1 MKNFFTS
8 VMAALFMAAPVGNLS
23 AQTSQQL
30 TKSQEEAIKKEL
42 LPVVFEQIKEQA
54 GIDILGWANPQLT
67 NTLSSIP
74 MLESS
79 NLRAAAANTVNVKP
93 DSVTV
98 NLKALGLNISST
110 PIVGNLIGDKVNILF
125 QGYDTKTLP
134 LVSIGGAPVTVE
146 MPETILVMGKAE
158 TPIMTINFKSV
169 EGSTKLLDM
178 EVELSLLSV
187 SKYDLLGCSLEQDM
201 NTDLTAKVDIREDL
215 RNLAKTIAGV
225 IGGDDSNAQLAGL
238 DVDYEVSVGLSGL
251 VNMAIPAS
259 LFAIPEG
266 SATTARIPM
275 GDAVV
280 SLDLSNSMMPIS
292 KIDVTS
298 YEAGKAS
305 AWSLFKLDA
314 SKTTTSTS
322 AVTKI
327 DIDKY
332 SHSTAEKKDTSFVE
346 KTVITM
352 TDLTPSLPTTAKSAV
367 QGVITRVV
375 NELANDG
382 KATWYELNIT
392 KTEKEQEAKEIVSI
406 KVSPYMSGTNAI
418 ADIDIVADG
427 SAYLVRATADLSG
440 SKKIA
445 VDVIQGETSFATA
458 YFTSNIAGVITSN
471 ESVQVSDVKV
481 IPTAN
486 AIRVLNADK
495 ASYQIYSITG
505 AMMANGTIAGDAY
518 ISTANLAKGIY
529 IVVVEANGVKQS
541 VKFIR

>member
-93 DSVTV
+93 DSITV

-471 ESVQVSDVKV
+471 ESVQVSDVKI

>member
-1 MKNFFTS
+1 
-8 VMAALFMAAPVGNLS
+8 
-23 AQTSQQL
+23 
-30 TKSQEEAIKKEL
+30 
-42 LPVVFEQIKEQA
+42 
-54 GIDILGWANPQLT
+54 
-67 NTLSSIP
+67 

-98 NLKALGLNISST
+98 NLKALGVDVSSI
-110 PIVGNLIGDKVNILF
+110 PMAGNFVGEKVNILF

-146 MPETILVMGKAE
+146 MPETILVMGKSE
-158 TPIMTINFKSV
+158 TPIVTLNFKSV
-169 EGSTKLLDM
+169 EGSDKLLDM
-178 EVELSLLSV
+178 EVKMSLLGTFNF
-187 SKYDLLGCSLEQDM
+187 DLVACSLEQDLHM
-201 NTDLTAKVDIREDL
+201 DLIANVDIQDGLRDL
-215 RNLAKTIAGV
+215 VKLFNKEENTSIT
-225 IGGDDSNAQLAGL
+225 AGL
-238 DVDYEVSVGLSGL
+238 SVDYEVSVGLSGL
-251 VNMAIPAS
+251 ANMTIPAS

-298 YEAGKAS
+298 YEAGTAS

-406 KVSPYMSGTNAI
+406 KVSPYRSGTNAI

>member
-8 VMAALFMAAPVGNLS
+8 VMAALFLAAPAGNLS
-23 AQTSQQL
+23 SQTSQQL

-54 GIDILGWANPQLT
+54 GIDILGWANPQLM

-74 MLESS
+74 ILESS
-79 NLRAAAANTVNVKP
+79 SLRAAAANTVNVKP
-93 DSVTV
+93 DSITV
-98 NLKALGLNISST
+98 NLKALGVDVSSM
-110 PIVGNLIGDKVNILF
+110 PMAGNFVGDKVNILF

-134 LVSIGGAPVTVE
+134 FVSIGGAPITVE
-146 MPETILVMGKAE
+146 MPETILVMGKSE
-158 TPIMTINFKSV
+158 TPIVTLNFQSV
-169 EGSTKLLDM
+169 EGSAKLLDM
-178 EVELSLLSV
+178 EVKMSLLGTLNF
-187 SKYDLLGCSLEQDM
+187 DLVACSLEQDLY
-201 NTDLTAKVDIREDL
+201 TDLTANVDIKDGLRDLVGIIDSGEDSAISAAL
-215 RNLAKTIAGV
+215 NLDYQV
-225 IGGDDSNAQLAGL
+225 II
-238 DVDYEVSVGLSGL
+238 GLSGL

-392 KTEKEQEAKEIVSI
+392 KTEKEQEAKEIASI

>member
-93 DSVTV
+93 DSITV

-332 SHSTAEKKDTSFVE
+332 SHSNVEKKDTSFVE

>member
-54 GIDILGWANPQLT
+54 GIDILSWANPQLT

-98 NLKALGLNISST
+98 NLKALGVDVSSI
-110 PIVGNLIGDKVNILF
+110 PMAGNFVGDKVNILF

-146 MPETILVMGKAE
+146 MPETILVMGKSE
-158 TPIMTINFKSV
+158 TPIVTLNFKSV
-169 EGSTKLLDM
+169 EGSDKLLDM
-178 EVELSLLSV
+178 EVKMSLLGTLNF
-187 SKYDLLGCSLEQDM
+187 DLVACSLEQDLHM
-201 NTDLTAKVDIREDL
+201 DLIANVDIQDGLRDL
-215 RNLAKTIAGV
+215 VKLFNKEENTSIT
-225 IGGDDSNAQLAGL
+225 AGL
-238 DVDYEVSVGLSGL
+238 SVDYEVSVGLSGL
-251 VNMAIPAS
+251 ANMTIPAS

-375 NELANDG
+375 NELANDE

-518 ISTANLAKGIY
+518 ISTTNLAKGIY

>member
-93 DSVTV
+93 DSITV

-280 SLDLSNSMMPIS
+280 SLDLSNSMLPIS

-541 VKFIR
+541 IKFIR

>member
-93 DSVTV
+93 DSITV

-382 KATWYELNIT
+382 KATWYELTIA
-392 KTEKEQEAKEIVSI
+392 KQESGKEGEVIASI

-418 ADIDIVADG
+418 ADIDIVAGG

-541 VKFIR
+541 IKFIR

>member
-93 DSVTV
+93 DSITV

-298 YEAGKAS
+298 YEAGTAS

-352 TDLTPSLPTTAKSAV
+352 TDLTPSLPTTTKSAV

-495 ASYQIYSITG
+495 ANYQIYSITG

>member
-1 MKNFFTS
+1 
-8 VMAALFMAAPVGNLS
+8 MAALFMAAPVGNLS

-98 NLKALGLNISST
+98 NLKALGVDVSSI
-110 PIVGNLIGDKVNILF
+110 PMAGNFVGDKVNILF

-146 MPETILVMGKAE
+146 MPETILVMGKSE
-158 TPIMTINFKSV
+158 TPIVTLNFKSV
-169 EGSTKLLDM
+169 EGSDKLLDM
-178 EVELSLLSV
+178 EVKMSLLGTLNF
-187 SKYDLLGCSLEQDM
+187 DLVACSLEQDLHM
-201 NTDLTAKVDIREDL
+201 DLIANVDIQDGLRDL
-215 RNLAKTIAGV
+215 VKLFNKEENTSIT
-225 IGGDDSNAQLAGL
+225 AGL
-238 DVDYEVSVGLSGL
+238 SVDYEVSVGLSGL
-251 VNMAIPAS
+251 ANMTIPAS

-298 YEAGKAS
+298 YEAGMAS

-481 IPTAN
+481 IPAAN

>member
-93 DSVTV
+93 DSITV

-471 ESVQVSDVKV
+471 ESVQVSDVRV

-495 ASYQIYSITG
+495 ANYQIYSITG
-505 AMMANGTIAGDAY
+505 VMMANGTIAGDAY

>member
-298 YEAGKAS
+298 YEAGTAS

-332 SHSTAEKKDTSFVE
+332 SHSTAEKKNTSFVE

>member
-93 DSVTV
+93 DSITV

-298 YEAGKAS
+298 YEAGTAS
-305 AWSLFKLDA
+305 AWSLFKLVA

-352 TDLTPSLPTTAKSAV
+352 TDLTPSLPTTTKSAV

-495 ASYQIYSITG
+495 ANYQIYSITG

>member
-54 GIDILGWANPQLT
+54 GIDILGWATPKLNA
-67 NTLSSIP
+67 NTLSGIP
-74 MLESS
+74 VLESS
-79 NLRAAAANTVNVKP
+79 SLRAASTEGEAVVKP
-93 DSVTV
+93 DSIIVNTTGISAEAGAFLG
-98 NLKALGLNISST
+98 NLKVTFDGYHNKDIPLITVAGKPLSIDLPEAIVVSSGKMGEVAKITFKSEIVEPDNSLPFSLDVNISLFKGESKDLIDFSLAQDKQT
-110 PIVGNLIGDKVNILF
+110 LMLNGNLIIGDGLKDIFKIITAVKPDFPQLPDMNYLMQLDIAKMFSPTGLPA
-125 QGYDTKTLP
+125 TLYGVLP
-134 LVSIGGAPVTVE
+134 DENQVT
-146 MPETILVMGKAE
+146 LGKANVVLNFE
-158 TPIMTINFKSV
+158 SPIF
-169 EGSTKLLDM
+169 
-178 EVELSLLSV
+178 
-187 SKYDLLGCSLEQDM
+187 
-201 NTDLTAKVDIREDL
+201 
-215 RNLAKTIAGV
+215 
-225 IGGDDSNAQLAGL
+225 
-238 DVDYEVSVGLSGL
+238 
-251 VNMAIPAS
+251 
-259 LFAIPEG
+259 
-266 SATTARIPM
+266 
-275 GDAVV
+275 
-280 SLDLSNSMMPIS
+280 IS
-292 KIDVTS
+292 QVDVTS
-298 YEAGKAS
+298 YENGTANEWDRYTFELNQETEQDLVLK
-305 AWSLFKLDA
+305 
-314 SKTTTSTS
+314 
-322 AVTKI
+322 
-327 DIDKY
+327 IDKY
-332 SHSTAEKKDTSFVE
+332 EYEKDFSDAGKYSESTI
-346 KTVITM
+346 ITM
-352 TDLTPSLPTTAKSAV
+352 TDYTKNITADTKSAIN
-367 QGVITRVV
+367 GVVTRVV
-375 NELANDG
+375 NELANEG
-382 KATWYELNIT
+382 KATRYELTIA
-392 KTEKEQEAKEIVSI
+392 KQESGKEGEVIASI

-471 ESVQVSDVKV
+471 ESVQASDVKV

>member
-98 NLKALGLNISST
+98 NLKALGVDVSSI
-110 PIVGNLIGDKVNILF
+110 PMAGNFVGDKVNILF

-146 MPETILVMGKAE
+146 MPETILVMGKSE
-158 TPIMTINFKSV
+158 TPIVTLNFKSV
-169 EGSTKLLDM
+169 EGSDKLLDM
-178 EVELSLLSV
+178 EVKMSLLGTLNF
-187 SKYDLLGCSLEQDM
+187 DLVACSLEQDLHM
-201 NTDLTAKVDIREDL
+201 DLIANVDIQDGLRDL
-215 RNLAKTIAGV
+215 VKLFNKEENTSIT
-225 IGGDDSNAQLAGL
+225 AGL
-238 DVDYEVSVGLSGL
+238 SVDYEVSVGLSGL
-251 VNMAIPAS
+251 ANMTIPAS

-418 ADIDIVADG
+418 ADIDIVAGG

-471 ESVQVSDVKV
+471 ESVQVSDVKI

>member
-54 GIDILGWANPQLT
+54 GIDILSWANPQLT

-93 DSVTV
+93 DSVTI
-98 NLKALGLNISST
+98 NLKALGVDVSSI
-110 PIVGNLIGDKVNILF
+110 PMAGNFVGDKVNILF

-134 LVSIGGAPVTVE
+134 LVLIGGAPVTVE
-146 MPETILVMGKAE
+146 MPETILVMGKSE
-158 TPIMTINFKSV
+158 TPIVTLNFKSV
-169 EGSTKLLDM
+169 EGSDKLLDM
-178 EVELSLLSV
+178 EVKMSLLGTLNF
-187 SKYDLLGCSLEQDM
+187 DLVACSLEQDLHM
-201 NTDLTAKVDIREDL
+201 DLIANVDIQDGLRDL
-215 RNLAKTIAGV
+215 VKLFNKEENTSIT
-225 IGGDDSNAQLAGL
+225 AGL
-238 DVDYEVSVGLSGL
+238 SVDYEVSVGLSGL
-251 VNMAIPAS
+251 ANMTIPAS

-382 KATWYELNIT
+382 KATWYELTIA
-392 KTEKEQEAKEIVSI
+392 KQESGKEGEVIASI

>member
-98 NLKALGLNISST
+98 NLKALGVDVSSI
-110 PIVGNLIGDKVNILF
+110 PMAGNFVGEKVNILF

-146 MPETILVMGKAE
+146 MPETILVMGKSE
-158 TPIMTINFKSV
+158 TPIVTLNFKSV
-169 EGSTKLLDM
+169 EGSDKLLDM
-178 EVELSLLSV
+178 EVKMSLLGTFNF
-187 SKYDLLGCSLEQDM
+187 DLVACSLEQDLHM
-201 NTDLTAKVDIREDL
+201 DLIANVDIQDGLRDL
-215 RNLAKTIAGV
+215 VKLFNKEENTSIT
-225 IGGDDSNAQLAGL
+225 AGL
-238 DVDYEVSVGLSGL
+238 SVDYEVSVGLSGL
-251 VNMAIPAS
+251 ANMTIPAS

-298 YEAGKAS
+298 YEAGTAS

-406 KVSPYMSGTNAI
+406 KVSPYRSGTNAI

>member
-98 NLKALGLNISST
+98 NLKALGVDVSSI
-110 PIVGNLIGDKVNILF
+110 PMAGNFVGDKVNILF

-146 MPETILVMGKAE
+146 MPETILVMGKSE
-158 TPIMTINFKSV
+158 TPIVTLNFKSV
-169 EGSTKLLDM
+169 EGSDKLLDM
-178 EVELSLLSV
+178 EVKMSLLGTLNF
-187 SKYDLLGCSLEQDM
+187 DLVACSLEQDLHM
-201 NTDLTAKVDIREDL
+201 DLIANVDIQDGLRDL
-215 RNLAKTIAGV
+215 VKLFNKEENTSIT
-225 IGGDDSNAQLAGL
+225 AGL
-238 DVDYEVSVGLSGL
+238 SVDYEVSVGLSGL
-251 VNMAIPAS
+251 ANMTIPAS

-298 YEAGKAS
+298 YEAGMAS
-305 AWSLFKLDA
+305 AWFLFKLDA

-495 ASYQIYSITG
+495 ACYQIYSITG
-505 AMMANGTIAGDAY
+505 AMMSNGTIAGDAY

>member
-98 NLKALGLNISST
+98 NLKALGVDVSSI
-110 PIVGNLIGDKVNILF
+110 PMAGNFVGDKVNILF

-146 MPETILVMGKAE
+146 MPETILVMGKSE
-158 TPIMTINFKSV
+158 TPIVTLNFKSV
-169 EGSTKLLDM
+169 EGSDKLLDM
-178 EVELSLLSV
+178 EVKMSLLGTLNF
-187 SKYDLLGCSLEQDM
+187 DLVACSLEQDLHM
-201 NTDLTAKVDIREDL
+201 DLIANVDIQDGLRDL
-215 RNLAKTIAGV
+215 VKLFNKEENTSIT
-225 IGGDDSNAQLAGL
+225 AGL
-238 DVDYEVSVGLSGL
+238 SVDYEVSVGLSGL
-251 VNMAIPAS
+251 ANMTIPAS

-275 GDAVV
+275 GDAVA

-298 YEAGKAS
+298 YEAGMAS

-392 KTEKEQEAKEIVSI
+392 NTEKEQEAKEIVSI

>member
-93 DSVTV
+93 DSITV

-134 LVSIGGAPVTVE
+134 LVSIGRAPVTVE

-298 YEAGKAS
+298 YEAGTAS

>member
-98 NLKALGLNISST
+98 NLKALGVDVSSI
-110 PIVGNLIGDKVNILF
+110 PMAGNFVGDKVNILF

-146 MPETILVMGKAE
+146 MPETILVMGKSE
-158 TPIMTINFKSV
+158 TPIVTLNFKSV
-169 EGSTKLLDM
+169 EGSDKLLDM
-178 EVELSLLSV
+178 EVKMSLLGTLNF
-187 SKYDLLGCSLEQDM
+187 DLVACSLEQDLHM
-201 NTDLTAKVDIREDL
+201 DLIANVDIQDGLRDL
-215 RNLAKTIAGV
+215 VKLFNKEENTSIT
-225 IGGDDSNAQLAGL
+225 AGL
-238 DVDYEVSVGLSGL
+238 SVDYEVSVGLSGL
-251 VNMAIPAS
+251 ANMTIPAS

-298 YEAGKAS
+298 YEVGKAS

-392 KTEKEQEAKEIVSI
+392 TTEKEQEAKEIVSI

>member
-93 DSVTV
+93 DSITV

-298 YEAGKAS
+298 YEAGTAS

-471 ESVQVSDVKV
+471 ESVQVSDVKI

>member
-93 DSVTV
+93 DSITV

-134 LVSIGGAPVTVE
+134 LVSIDGAPVTVE

-298 YEAGKAS
+298 YEAGTAS

>member
-54 GIDILGWANPQLT
+54 GIDILGWANPQLM

-93 DSVTV
+93 DSITV

>member
-93 DSVTV
+93 DSITV

-298 YEAGKAS
+298 YEAGTAS

-352 TDLTPSLPTTAKSAV
+352 TDLTPSLPTTTKSAV